1 MKRIELDLGGG
12 FKLVVDPSV
21 APEFREVYV
30 GIEKDGEL
38 WQDLAWIGQN
48 CYGDARGN
56 IHLIP
61 NEFFVK
67 VFANENREEWT
78 DEFIIKKY
86 KEVEK

>member
-1 MKRIELDLGGG
+1 MNRIECNLGGG
-12 FKLVVDPSV
+12 FTLVVDQSV

-30 GIEKDGEL
+30 SVEKDGEL

-48 CYGDARGN
+48 CYCDARDN
-56 IHLIP
+56 IHHIP

-78 DEFIIKKY
+78 DDFLIKKHE
-86 KEVEK
+86 EVEE